1 MNLRNCRDHDDET
14 RLPISQRNSRKFE
27 CVVSFANLFSALKI
41 TKACFLSTN
50 ILFLQRVVGGTGFDE
65 VL

>member
-1 MNLRNCRDHDDET
+1 MMRRDFQYHKE
-14 RLPISQRNSRKFE
+14 IHEKFE